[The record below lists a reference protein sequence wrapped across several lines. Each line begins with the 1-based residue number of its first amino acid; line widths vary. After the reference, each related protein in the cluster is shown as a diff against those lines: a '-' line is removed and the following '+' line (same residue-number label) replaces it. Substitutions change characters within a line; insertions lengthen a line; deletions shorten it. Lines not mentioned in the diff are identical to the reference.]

1 MSDDA
6 TLPQNIKDLYDV
18 GCKLKARILKFLESW
33 PLDDKNDA
41 IDWDKTNDTHKGTAN
56 ELIDDTRRWFNTLKI
71 EVMPYI
77 VYEPEYL
84 YYTLRKVEA
93 AIKKHSYKRPYP
105 ESGPKT
111 ITVVDRKD
119 PLSRILGFS
128 SVKADV
134 DYETDLEGAKR
145 EATEGVDTALSLL
158 KSVPPLE
165 ITKKTQGQYSYTGY
179 TPNSAFILMWMDRSH
194 PELDDVSNAIK
205 EVCSSFGLNAIRAD
219 DVEHQEKIT
228 EIILQH
234 IANSEFLIADLTGER
249 PNVYYEVGYAHAIG
263 KRPILYRKQGSKL
276 HFDLSI
282 HNVPE
287 YKNITELKEL
297 LTKRLEAILGRKSS

>member
-111 ITVVDRKD
+111 ITVVDRKILFQEFWD
-119 PLSRILGFS
+119 LVVLRLMWIMKRILKG
-128 SVKADV
+128 
-134 DYETDLEGAKR
+134 
-145 EATEGVDTALSLL
+145 
-158 KSVPPLE
+158 
-165 ITKKTQGQYSYTGY
+165 
-179 TPNSAFILMWMDRSH
+179 
-194 PELDDVSNAIK
+194 
-205 EVCSSFGLNAIRAD
+205 
-219 DVEHQEKIT
+219 
-228 EIILQH
+228 
-234 IANSEFLIADLTGER
+234 
-249 PNVYYEVGYAHAIG
+249 
-263 KRPILYRKQGSKL
+263 
-276 HFDLSI
+276 
-282 HNVPE
+282 
-287 YKNITELKEL
+287 LKEKQRREWIQL
-297 LTKRLEAILGRKSS
+297 YLC